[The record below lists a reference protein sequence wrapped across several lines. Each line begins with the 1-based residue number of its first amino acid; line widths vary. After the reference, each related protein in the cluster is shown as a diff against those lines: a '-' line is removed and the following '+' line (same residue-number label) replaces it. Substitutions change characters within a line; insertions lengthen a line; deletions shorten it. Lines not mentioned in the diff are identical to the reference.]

1 MMYFKITHLCFRF
14 SLIIMKRKKVAIIE
28 KITIRTENIMTTIP
42 SSISSAV
49 VRIFVVF
56 HTIDF

>member
-1 MMYFKITHLCFRF
+1 
-14 SLIIMKRKKVAIIE
+14 MKRKKVAIIE